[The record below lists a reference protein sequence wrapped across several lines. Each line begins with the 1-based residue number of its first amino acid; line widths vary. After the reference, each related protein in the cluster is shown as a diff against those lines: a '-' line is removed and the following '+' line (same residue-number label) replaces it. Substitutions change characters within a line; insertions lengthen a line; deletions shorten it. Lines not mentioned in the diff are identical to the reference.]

1 MTGPKPRPLIDS
13 DGEKRWL
20 IEKLIAVRK
29 DGTEYKVKWQGFTLS
44 EASWEPAD
52 ALPKES
58 ISAFHNQ
65 NMLDNRQ
72 DIVSRHYGTCM
83 QNACT
88 YTYHNSTVIMCEQDE
103 NFVHDGLRQYASHV
117 IQGLK
122 ARFPKESGSVLTAFD
137 MFHLQSL
144 PHDEKEWSRIQ
155 ETYGQEDLNTLI
167 SHYYPCSKNDIDG
180 LCKQRRCHQQWR
192 NLRREMWKSKL
203 EEIRHMKK
211 VDTSQFWEGY
221 LNTPQPAPQAEIRGL
236 VQRFLV
242 IVLSSVPCE
251 RFVSLLNG
259 TKTEGRVRM
268 QQDLLNDL
276 TMIRANG
283 PCCEGVGD
291 SKTADLIHRGWERW
305 SQVCNRAPARSQHEE
320 RPERRKVKADILER
334 ISLPRGAGM
343 SAREEGRDEC
353 V

>member
-1 MTGPKPRPLIDS
+1 MG
-13 DGEKRWL
+13 
-20 IEKLIAVRK
+20 RK
-29 DGTEYKVKWQGFTLS
+29 TL
-44 EASWEPAD
+44 
-52 ALPKES
+52 L
-58 ISAFHNQ
+58 
-65 NMLDNRQ
+65 NR
-72 DIVSRHYGTCM
+72 
-83 QNACT
+83 
-88 YTYHNSTVIMCEQDE
+88 
-103 NFVHDGLRQYASHV
+103 
-117 IQGLK
+117 
-122 ARFPKESGSVLTAFD
+122 
-137 MFHLQSL
+137 
-144 PHDEKEWSRIQ
+144 
-155 ETYGQEDLNTLI
+155 LI

-180 LCKQRRCHQQWR
+180 LCTQQRCHQQWR

-211 VDTSQFWEGY
+211 VDTSEFWEGY

-283 PCCEGVGD
+283 PSCEGVGD
-291 SKTADLIHRGWERW
+291 SKISGLIHRGWERW
-305 SQVCNRAPARSQHEE
+305 SQVCNRAPARSHHEE
-320 RPERRKVKADILER
+320 RPARRRVKTDILER
-334 ISLPRGAGM
+334 ISLPRGAEM
-343 SAREEGRDEC
+343 SEREEGGDEC